1 MALGGLRPVGTF
13 GHPFYQGRTRMYK
26 KEASVAMAPGDFVIA
41 TGTCST
47 VDPSFPLVTI
57 GVGSEGSKST
67 AIAGVVVG
75 IVPNYNDLTKKSFA
89 AADTGFVLVDVDP
102 RTIYEVAEDG
112 VAGYM
117 AVTAV
122 GGGVDMIWATF
133 DTLTQRSNVLIDS
146 STIGT
151 SGQQLKLLELVQ
163 GPGVVVGD
171 STARWHVMINAHE
184 FASTSQNQ
192 LI

>member
-13 GHPFYQGRTRMYK
+13 GAAFYQGRTRMYK
-26 KEASVAMAPGDFVIA
+26 KEASVAMAPGDIVVA

-47 VDPSFPLVTI
+47 TDPSFPLITI

-67 AIAGVVVG
+67 AITGVVVG
-75 IVPNYNDLTKKSFA
+75 IVPNYNDLTKQALA

-102 RTIYEVAEDG
+102 RTIYEVSEDG

-122 GGGVDMIWATF
+122 GGGVDLIWSTY

-151 SGQQLKLLELVQ
+151 SGQQLKILGLAQ
-163 GPGVVVGD
+163 GPGIAVGD
-171 STARWHVMINAHE
+171 STARWDVMINAHE